1 MPKLRLFCPMDKIVF
16 EIAWHLLIH
25 IEGRFVLRLVIFLL
39 RDTTLLPTTGR
50 RQGALGDHP
59 LAAAKETMIKFTFVS
74 LHASRFLGKQE
85 RRIKTWE
92 TS

>member
-1 MPKLRLFCPMDKIVF
+1 MDKIVF
-16 EIAWHLLIH
+16 EIARHILIH

-39 RDTTLLPTTGR
+39 HHATLLPTTGR
-50 RQGALGDHP
+50 RQEALSDHP

-74 LHASRFLGKQE
+74 LHGSRFLGKRE